1 MTRRRLPGNPQRQAD
16 PVLRITTVILRV
28 APLSFQIQTECEALA
43 LHPPKLPSQPEPD
56 PILGTAVAGQAFAS
70 RPLQAHVEQQPR
82 RPRLRQVPA
91 EAELPGS
98 RVKPQPHLR
107 RATLALPRW
116 MLARCKATSAML
128 EMLED
133 KESGPWGGLYPQ
145 EHLRWGGSALSRVSG
160 IDFETLPEAEQRR
173 INALPAMIYHGVRSE
188 DAVLIEAH
196 APAFRAGARAAAG
209 LDVDGLAGQRMNPA
223 PRSAAEALGNLYR
236 EVAGGDEHRYSL
248 GKARAFLKGLA
259 VADWRG
265 VRPEGAPLSGA
276 GYKRVWEILSGEA
289 G

>member
-188 DAVLIEAH
+188 DAVLM
-196 APAFRAGARAAAG
+196 
-209 LDVDGLAGQRMNPA
+209 RMNPA